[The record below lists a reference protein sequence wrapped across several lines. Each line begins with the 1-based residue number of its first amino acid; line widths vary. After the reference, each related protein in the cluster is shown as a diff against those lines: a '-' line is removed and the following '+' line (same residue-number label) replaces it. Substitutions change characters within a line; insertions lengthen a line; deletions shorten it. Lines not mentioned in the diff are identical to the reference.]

1 MILENFQLL
10 LLQDAVGSIRQKR
23 PLDLVKAEKNREMD
37 PIMVDPVSYEK
48 VLFVGNAIFQLN
60 LQC

>member
-1 MILENFQLL
+1 MINKLKLKFDWKMILENFQLL

-37 PIMVDPVSYEK
+37 PIMVDPVS
-48 VLFVGNAIFQLN
+48 
-60 LQC
+60 